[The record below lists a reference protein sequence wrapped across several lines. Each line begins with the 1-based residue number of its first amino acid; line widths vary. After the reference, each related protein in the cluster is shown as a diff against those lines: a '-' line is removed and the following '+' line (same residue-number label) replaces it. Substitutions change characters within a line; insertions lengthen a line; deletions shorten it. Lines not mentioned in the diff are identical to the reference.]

1 MEVNEQ
7 QPTYEQLAQ
16 AYTTAVRAL
25 EDLRIEHQAL
35 KQDTILERLK
45 TMMHIVE
52 NEDKYPKAVH
62 KLAVWHMKQIMSK
75 PKA

>member
-25 EDLRIEHQAL
+25 EDLRIEH
-35 KQDTILERLK
+35 
-45 TMMHIVE
+45 
-52 NEDKYPKAVH
+52 
-62 KLAVWHMKQIMSK
+62 
-75 PKA
+75 